1 VFDLIV
7 VSEVGYYLDAADL
20 LLDRTVGSLA
30 PGGVLLACHWRHPVA
45 EYPQSGD
52 DVHHSLGDRPEL
64 VRVVHHEETDF
75 LLEVFTQGRRPTVAQ
90 WEGLVEPTFNSSI
103 TCNETTVHA
112 GRPPAQA
119 REPQMTS
126 NTPVPIGPA
135 NSAEA
140 DSEKAS
146 VDSAE
151 AVGEKTHPRVSLLVP
166 FLPDA
171 GEALP
176 HRRPDLLLLG
186 GCAVLC
192 HSC

>member
-30 PGGVLLACHWRHPVA
+30 PGGVLQACHWRHPVA

-140 DSEKAS
+140 DDEKAS

-151 AVGEKTHPRVSLLVP
+151 ADRLASQGEDTSTVEQRDGEEETDSA
-166 FLPDA
+166 DA
-171 GEALP
+171 DYDASMGKEP
-176 HRRPDLLLLG
+176 ETD
-186 GCAVLC
+186 
-192 HSC
+192 